1 MDICKLL
8 GESLP
13 SVGIVVSVISALSGG
28 IVLKLLEV
36 VSETHDD

>member
-1 MDICKLL
+1 MDTCEPHE
-8 GESLP
+8 ESLP
-13 SVGIVVSVISALSGG
+13 SVGIVVSVISTLSGG